1 MVLAM
6 PRIVVAHRARGAV
19 SMRTAR
25 EESRG
30 RGHGEARAR
39 ERGLTLLEIMIVML
53 LIGLM
58 MGVMIFG
65 SGQMTSSRLKRSTT
79 MIAGAVR
86 VAFTRATAT
95 SRSQRLVIDLDDQT
109 LWLEES
115 TAPMLIQSKD
125 TTGTGGAAAVT
136 EAERA
141 AFQESDRIL
150 KGPTVPKPSYHA
162 VETLGFSTE
171 TGVRGPRAL
180 GRGLKFREAQAEH
193 DSGPRTTG
201 RVYIYFWPGG
211 QTERASI
218 EVAPIAS
225 SSDDDTLTL
234 AIAPLT
240 GKVTIKNG
248 PVPLVIPVDDTS
260 ASERVDRGGAF

>member
-1 MVLAM
+1 MARAH
-6 PRIVVAHRARGAV
+6 PRFGAFGRGAARVRAACAPRSLRRSRRARA
-19 SMRTAR
+19 TA
-25 EESRG
+25 
-30 RGHGEARAR
+30 
-39 ERGLTLLEIMIVML
+39 RGLTLLEIMIVML

-115 TAPMLIQSKD
+115 TAPMLVQTKD
-125 TTGTGGAAAVT
+125 VTGTGGAAAVT

-150 KGPTVPKPSYHA
+150 KGPTIPKPSFHA

-180 GRGLKFREAQAEH
+180 GRGLMFREAQSQH
-193 DSGPRTTG
+193 DSEPRTSG

-211 QTERASI
+211 ETERASI

-225 SSDDDTLTL
+225 RSDDDTLTL
-234 AIAPLT
+234 SIAPLT

-248 PVPLVIPVDDTS
+248 PLHLVIPVDDTS

>member
-1 MVLAM
+1 
-6 PRIVVAHRARGAV
+6 
-19 SMRTAR
+19 
-25 EESRG
+25 
-30 RGHGEARAR
+30 
-39 ERGLTLLEIMIVML
+39 MIVML

-65 SGQMTSSRLKRSTT
+65 SGQMTASRLKRATT
-79 MIAGAVR
+79 MVAGAVR

-95 SRSQRLVIDLDDQT
+95 SKSQRLVFDLDAQT

-115 TAPMLIQSKD
+115 ATPMLVQPKD

-136 EAERA
+136 EAERL
-141 AFQESDRIL
+141 AFQENATIM
-150 KGPTVPKPSYHA
+150 KGPRAPKPTYHA
-162 VETLGFSTE
+162 VETLGFSSE
-171 TGVRGPRAL
+171 TGARGPRPL
-180 GRGLKFREAQAEH
+180 GRGLRFRSVQSEH
-193 DSGPRTTG
+193 DNEPRTTG
-201 RVYIYFWPGG
+201 RVYVYFWPGG

-218 EVAPIAS
+218 ELAPVAS

-234 AIAPLT
+234 LLAPLT

-248 PVPLVIPVDDTS
+248 PFPLVIPIDDTA